1 MALYI
6 DDKGINPV
14 AKWAY
19 LKQVYRS
26 DSERL
31 VKLPDQDET
40 SGKATGLHLP
50 KSFF

>member
-31 VKLPDQDET
+31 VKLPDR
-40 SGKATGLHLP
+40 A
-50 KSFF
+50 